1 LTSCFVHQV
10 LDEQEEIDETHTP
23 SIEAVN
29 AEKKQDKDPEGNYSS
44 QPTQSRLL
52 TKRQLSEMALGI
64 RELAKKLAHLQLKL
78 RVKNIF
84 ILTKAHDQTLIRY
97 TRELAGWLLE
107 EDENHNV

>member
-10 LDEQEEIDETHTP
+10 LDEHKERDGTLTP

-29 AEKKQDKDPEGNYSS
+29 AERKQDKDPEGNDPS
-44 QPTQSRLL
+44 QHTQSRLL

-78 RVKNIF
+78 KVKNIF
-84 ILTKAHDQTLIRY
+84 ILAKAHDQTLIRY
-97 TRELAGWLLE
+97 TRKLSGWLLE
-107 EDENHNV
+107 EDEHHNV